1 MFSLRDNIIRNTYI
15 TLFSIFLLI
24 LTLIFSN
31 YFENP
36 LILPNFALIAII
48 YFALYF
54 NIFNGFIASYLFFYV
69 YGCFT
74 ALNPYAY
81 AMAGVIIFTAAFYL
95 WKKFLADNI
104 IYEIFITFI
113 SSIFYYFLIFV
124 ISAIYFKFKYNLFYY
139 ILFYLLPISIITS
152 AMSPIVFYFF
162 RKIDYFRYKH
172 QKTGLKV

>member
-1 MFSLRDNIIRNTYI
+1 MRDKIIRNAYI

-54 NIFNGFIASYLFFYV
+54 NIFNGIVSSYLFFYA

-95 WKKFLADNI
+95 WKKFLADNNI

-113 SSIFYYFLIFV
+113 LSIFYYFLIFAV
-124 ISAIYFKFKYNLFYY
+124 SFIYFKFKYNLFYY
-139 ILFYLLPISIITS
+139 ILFYLLPVSVITAAIS
-152 AMSPIVFYFF
+152 PLVFYFF
-162 RKIDYFRYKH
+162 RKIDYFRYKRP
-172 QKTGLKV
+172 KAGLKV